1 MYKFGTVEE
10 LKKIN
15 LKLPDEVCKKAFEVV
30 ILIFMDMD
38 DVIEIIKDSTA
49 TS

>member
-1 MYKFGTVEE
+1 MKQFIAGFVIT
-10 LKKIN
+10 L
-15 LKLPDEVCKKAFEVV
+15 V

-49 TS
+49 TA

>member
-1 MYKFGTVEE
+1 MKQFITGFVIT
-10 LKKIN
+10 L
-15 LKLPDEVCKKAFEVV
+15 V

-38 DVIEIIKDSTA
+38 DVIEVIKDSTA

>member
-1 MYKFGTVEE
+1 MKQFLAGFVIT
-10 LKKIN
+10 L
-15 LKLPDEVCKKAFEVV
+15 V

-49 TS
+49 TA